1 MAQAPFSISA
11 EASDSPDSL
20 RLIVALDDLLNG
32 LYVIENN
39 FLEVSA
45 DEFEAGHGTFLV
57 AREAG
62 IAVGCGGVRLI
73 SPEVA
78 EVKRMFVVPAT
89 RRRGIAALI
98 LAALEEWAVQ
108 AGADKVVL
116 ETGFRQPTAMR
127 LYERVGYVEV
137 PGLGPYAESGQSRCY
152 EKVFGD

>member
-1 MAQAPFSISA
+1 M
-11 EASDSPDSL
+11 
-20 RLIVALDDLLNG
+20 
-32 LYVIENN
+32 
-39 FLEVSA
+39 SA

-152 EKVFGD
+152 EKVFGDLRLY